1 MSVDVDAVEGGG
13 HPLRAAAQGY
23 WYGSGSPHFA
33 DVPDDGLKLRA
44 ERRGKIRKEK
54 NEEEAKANEIQ
65 DLGKAAAGP

>member
-54 NEEEAKANEIQ
+54 NEEEAKACKIQ
-65 DLGKAAAGP
+65 VVGQAPSRP